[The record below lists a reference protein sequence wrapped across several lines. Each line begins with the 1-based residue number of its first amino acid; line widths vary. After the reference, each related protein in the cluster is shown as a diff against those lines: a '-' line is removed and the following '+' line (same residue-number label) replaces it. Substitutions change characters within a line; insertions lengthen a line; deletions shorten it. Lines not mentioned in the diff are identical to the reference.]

1 MRQVQV
7 PVPYEV
13 GKHTRK
19 ARIVVAISSKKRGV
33 GRGEQGSIL
42 QTGGLSLI
50 SAGKPARIYDVT

>member
-13 GKHTRK
+13 GKRTRK

-42 QTGGLSLI
+42 QTGDLSLI
-50 SAGKPARIYDVT
+50 SAGKPARIHGVT